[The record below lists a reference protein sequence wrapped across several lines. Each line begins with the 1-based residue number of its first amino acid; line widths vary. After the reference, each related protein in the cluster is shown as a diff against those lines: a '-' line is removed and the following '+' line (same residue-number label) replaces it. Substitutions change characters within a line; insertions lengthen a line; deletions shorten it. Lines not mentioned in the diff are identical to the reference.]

1 MDAYYEFTERPLI
14 LEACD
19 VVLAN
24 CYSFWEDCDMDYS
37 PLYIKDMFQRA
48 LRKGIGKNVIIS
60 ETGWPSQGTN
70 LEGAFPSYENY
81 LKYFMNMQKWHRKTK
96 LKSFHLSSFDESSK
110 GVTEG
115 DVETYWGLWEKDEQL
130 KF

>member
-1 MDAYYEFTERPLI
+1 M
-14 LEACD
+14 
-19 VVLAN
+19 
-24 CYSFWEDCDMDYS
+24 
-37 PLYIKDMFQRA
+37 
-48 LRKGIGKNVIIS
+48 IIS

-110 GVTEG
+110 GGTVG
-115 DVETYWGLWEKDEQL
+115 DVGTYWGLWEKDEQL